1 MRKLRVFESIS
12 VDGYFTDAGGGMQ
25 WAHRAE
31 ADADDEFTA
40 WIGANASRGAGG
52 GLVMGRVTY
61 DMMAAWWPTDAAKQ
75 AMPIVAAGMNA
86 ATKYVASRD
95 ARFAPRWENCVRL
108 AGDAV
113 AAVRALKASA
123 GPDLAVL
130 GSGGLAAQLGA
141 AGLVDD
147 YQFVIVPV
155 ALGGGRSVFSRG
167 APLRLVDQRAFRCGN
182 VVATYVPA

>member
-1 MRKLRVFESIS
+1 MFESIS
-12 VDGYFTDAGGGMQ
+12 VDGYFTDAEGGTR
-25 WAHRAE
+25 WAHRAQ

-40 WIGANASRGAGG
+40 WVGENASRGG

-61 DMMAAWWPTDAAKQ
+61 DMMAAWWPTEPAKQ

-86 ATKYVASRD
+86 ATKYIASR
-95 ARFAPRWENCVRL
+95 AAGFAPRWENCVHL
-108 AGDAV
+108 DGDAV
-113 AAVRALKASA
+113 MAVRALKAAA

-155 ALGGGRSVFSRG
+155 ALGGGRTVFSRG
-167 APLRLVDQRAFRCGN
+167 VPLKLVDQRAFRCGN
-182 VVATYVPA
+182 VVVTYVPA

>member
-1 MRKLRVFESIS
+1 MRRLRVFESIS
-12 VDGYFTDAGGGMQ
+12 IDGYFADAGGGMQ

-40 WIGANASRGAGG
+40 WVGENASRGAGG

-61 DMMAAWWPTDAAKQ
+61 DMMAAWWPTDAAKR
-75 AMPIVAAGMNA
+75 AMPTVAAGMNA
-86 ATKYVASRD
+86 ATKYVASRN

-108 AGDAV
+108 DGDAV

-141 AGLVDD
+141 AGLVDN
-147 YQFVIVPV
+147 YQFVILPV
-155 ALGGGRSVFSRG
+155 ALGGGRTVFSRG
-167 APLRLVDQRAFRCGN
+167 APLSLVDQRVFRCGN
-182 VVATYVPA
+182 IVVTYVPA